1 MKSLKTVIA
10 AIAISLFTVFS
21 VSASKTNPKKTTGTK
36 TLRTELSYFIGN
48 DIPFEINKTIT
59 AEVSFIINNNNEV
72 VVLSIKSKVS
82 ELNSF
87 LKRRLNYKKITVK
100 GIKKGE
106 VYIIPLKINKI

>member
-1 MKSLKTVIA
+1 MKSLKTIIV
-10 AIAISLFTVFS
+10 AITISLSTVFS
-21 VSASKTNPKKTTGTK
+21 ISALETNPKEAKGKK
-36 TLRTELSYFIGN
+36 TLRTELSSFIGN

-87 LKRRLNYKKITVK
+87 IKRRLNYKKITVK

-106 VYIIPLKINKI
+106 VYIILNKI

>member
-10 AIAISLFTVFS
+10 VIAISLSIVFS
-21 VSASKTNPKKTTGTK
+21 VSASETNPKKAKKTK
-36 TLRTELSYFIGN
+36 TLRTELSSFIGN

-87 LKRRLNYKKITVK
+87 LKRRLNCKR
-100 GIKKGE
+100 
-106 VYIIPLKINKI
+106 N